1 MLAPHS
7 NGRCTKANTVTASV
21 EYSTILLND
30 SRAYNTLNAAPCR
43 DKVLLQKAGGT
54 QGHSIHSNSAD
65 MSSSSSLSSSSP
77 SKSVANTSTTA
88 VSEFH
93 GYQPQHSQIKSD
105 SVRIRGGT
113 GPSTEEDAG
122 NRRDALSRRTP
133 SHGRK
138 DFKHVDSSQKD
149 STKYCWDRN
158 GHRCRED
165 DRDGLQGPESSKRD
179 SLRGP
184 TRSVEPEMSTHPVL
198 TSHTPP
204 YSSSS
209 ISLQSRPY
217 QQNPNAMKESD
228 NSAPSSWLH
237 AIRSIRQSVDGIGAP
252 EGSYSGPSVG
262 SMCSRDRGATT
273 PYTSTI
279 STIDLGSSMGSLRG
293 VFGVSGQTESG
304 SSSRTSHGTISHSD
318 TGGHLSKSLQAQNSH
333 NTHTNDYQQLR
344 RNHHTQ
350 AVHAS
355 TASFRH
361 SQSRREDVHADTRDS
376 LSRSVSIENVTMNGL
391 NWFGDVSSALA
402 SHSTT
407 DRFSVV
413 LPSNEILTLD
423 GKGRAMFCGVIKD
436 KNGRSLP
443 CRLFSDIRSPH
454 KVTLGKLDEGMLQEY
469 RSLWATGKQCEGDD
483 DDDDEDGMDTDNDD
497 DTGSESDSNNIY
509 EKHDRLLKSTRSTTD
524 TGVESIS
531 VQGSEST
538 AKETKSPYS
547 EFDSFYNCDSG
558 DESDVVSRTEAPL
571 KIPAPPKKQP
581 LITSKQKR
589 LTRANMRATK
599 SATLLRNVET
609 SRLFSDELLLRSYS
623 VTTHALGGLSA
634 SSLQHSISHDVRS
647 SLSSPG
653 SLSRSLSGDP
663 RTGSQTLPSLPSALV
678 ALYGRG
684 AETFENHRR
693 TAPRVI
699 MYVPA
704 TVQSSSSDPAQG
716 TILPHCSF

>member
-1 MLAPHS
+1 MLASHS
-7 NGRCTKANTVTASV
+7 KGRCTEANTVTASV

-30 SRAYNTLNAAPCR
+30 SRAYNSLKAAPCR
-43 DKVLLQKAGGT
+43 DKVLVHKPGGPE
-54 QGHSIHSNSAD
+54 GNSIHSNSAD

-93 GYQPQHSQIKSD
+93 GYQPQNSQVKSD

-122 NRRDALSRRTP
+122 SRRDTLSRRTP

-149 STKYCWDRN
+149 STKYYWDRN

-165 DRDGLQGPESSKRD
+165 DREGLQGPESSKRD

-184 TRSVEPEMSTHPVL
+184 TRSVEPEMSSHPVL

-209 ISLQSRPY
+209 ISQQSRPH
-217 QQNPNAMKESD
+217 QQNCNAMRESD

-237 AIRSIRQSVDGIGAP
+237 AIRTIRQSVDGSGAP
-252 EGSYSGPSVG
+252 EGSYSEPSVG
-262 SMCSRDRGATT
+262 SMCSRDRSAAA
-273 PYTSTI
+273 PYT

-293 VFGVSGQTESG
+293 AFSVSGQTESG
-304 SSSRTSHGTISHSD
+304 SSSRTSHGTISHRD
-318 TGGHLSKSLQAQNSH
+318 TGGHARKSLQAENLH
-333 NTHTNDYQQLR
+333 NTQTKDYQQLR

-361 SQSRREDVHADTRDS
+361 SQSKREDVHTDTRDS

-391 NWFGDVSSALA
+391 NWFGDVSSALG
-402 SHSTT
+402 SHVTT
-407 DRFSVV
+407 DRFSVL

-423 GKGRAMFCGVIKD
+423 GKCRAMFCGVIKD

-443 CRLFSDIRSPH
+443 CRLFSDIRSPN

-469 RSLWATGKQCEGDD
+469 RSLWATGKECEDD
-483 DDDDEDGMDTDNDD
+483 DDDDDVDGMDTDNDD
-497 DTGSESDSNNIY
+497 DTGSESDRNDIY
-509 EKHDRLLKSTRSTTD
+509 EKHDRLLKSTSSTTD
-524 TGVESIS
+524 TGVESFS
-531 VQGSEST
+531 MQGSEST
-538 AKETKSPYS
+538 AKEIKSPYS

-558 DESDVVSRTEAPL
+558 DESEVVSRTEAPL
-571 KIPAPPKKQP
+571 KTPAPPQKQP

-589 LTRANMRATK
+589 LTRADMRATK
-599 SATLLRNVET
+599 AAMLLRNIET

-634 SSLQHSISHDVRS
+634 SSFQHSISHDARS

-653 SLSRSLSGDP
+653 SLSRSPSGDS
-663 RTGSQTLPSLPSALV
+663 RTGSQTLPPLPSALV

-704 TVQSSSSDPAQG
+704 TVQSSFSDPAQG
-716 TILPHCSF
+716 TILPSCSF

>member
-1 MLAPHS
+1 MLTTHS
-7 NGRCTKANTVTASV
+7 SGRYTKANTVTASV

-30 SRAYNTLNAAPCR
+30 SRAYNSLNAAPCR
-43 DKVLLQKAGGT
+43 EKELVQKPGGPE
-54 QGHSIHSNSAD
+54 GHSIHSNSAD

-77 SKSVANTSTTA
+77 SKSVANTSMTV

-93 GYQPQHSQIKSD
+93 GYQPQHNQTTSD
-105 SVRIRGGT
+105 GVRIRGGT
-113 GPSTEEDAG
+113 GPSTEDDAG
-122 NRRDALSRRTP
+122 NRRDTLNRRTP
-133 SHGRK
+133 SHGRR

-149 STKYCWDRN
+149 SIKCYWDRN

-165 DRDGLQGPESSKRD
+165 DRAGLQDPESSKRD

-184 TRSVEPEMSTHPVL
+184 TRSVEPEMSSHPVL

-209 ISLQSRPY
+209 ISQQSRSH
-217 QQNPNAMKESD
+217 QQMPNAMRESD

-237 AIRSIRQSVDGIGAP
+237 AIRSIRQSVDGNAAP

-262 SMCSRDRGATT
+262 SMCSRDRGAAT
-273 PYTSTI
+273 PYT

-293 VFGVSGQTESG
+293 AFSLSGQTESG
-304 SSSRTSHGTISHSD
+304 SSSRTSQGTISHSD
-318 TGGHLSKSLQAQNSH
+318 RHPSKSLQAQNLH
-333 NTHTNDYQQLR
+333 NVHANDYQLLR
-344 RNHHTQ
+344 RNHYTQ
-350 AVHAS
+350 AIHAS

-361 SQSRREDVHADTRDS
+361 SQSKRENVHKDTRDS

-402 SHSTT
+402 MHSTT
-407 DRFSVV
+407 DRFSLV

-443 CRLFSDIRSPH
+443 CRLFSDIRSPN
-454 KVTLGKLDEGMLQEY
+454 KVTLGKLDEGMIQEY
-469 RSLWATGKQCEGDD
+469 RNLWASGKQCEDDD
-483 DDDDEDGMDTDNDD
+483 DDDDEDDDGMDTDNDN
-497 DTGSESDSNNIY
+497 DTGSESDDNDIY
-509 EKHDRLLKSTRSTTD
+509 EKHDRLLTSTSSTAD

-538 AKETKSPYS
+538 GKETKSPYS

-558 DESDVVSRTEAPL
+558 DESVVVSRTEAPSTTQ
-571 KIPAPPKKQP
+571 ASPKKQP
-581 LITSKQKR
+581 LITSKQKG

-599 SATLLRNVET
+599 SATLQRNVET

-634 SSLQHSISHDVRS
+634 SSLHHSISHDASS
-647 SLSSPG
+647 SLSSSGP
-653 SLSRSLSGDP
+653 LSRSLSADP
-663 RTGSQTLPSLPSALV
+663 RTGSQTLPPLPSALV

-693 TAPRVI
+693 TTPRVI

-704 TVQSSSSDPAQG
+704 TVKSSFSDPAQG
-716 TILPHCSF
+716 TILPSCSF